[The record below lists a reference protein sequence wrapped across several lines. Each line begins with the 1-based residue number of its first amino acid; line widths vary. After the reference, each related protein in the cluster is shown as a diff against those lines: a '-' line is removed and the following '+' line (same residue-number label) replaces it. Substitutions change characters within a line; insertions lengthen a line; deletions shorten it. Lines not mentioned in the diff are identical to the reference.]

1 VDKNLST
8 SKDLT
13 ALVKRIN
20 FKTKKMKKILI
31 SAIIIFI
38 TLNVFSST
46 IDLKRVE
53 PMFWWAGM
61 KSPDLQ
67 LMVYG
72 ENIATAEVSLEYPG
86 VTLYSVSKVQNPNY
100 LFIDL
105 KLEQSVQPGSF
116 DIKFKKDGKTVE
128 SYSYELKTREKDS
141 AERTGFNTS
150 DVIYLITP
158 DRFVNGNPDND
169 WVEGMKEKPNRNDRD
184 GRHGGDIRGIINSLD
199 YLQDLGFTAV
209 WLNPVLENNMTQVS
223 YHGYSTTDFYRVD
236 PRYGSNEEYLELN
249 EELDKRGMKLIMDM
263 IFNHCGSEHWW
274 MDDLPMDDWINHYP
288 DYKITSHR
296 RTVNQDPHASEADR
310 NAMADGWFVP
320 TMPDL
325 NQKNPFMATY
335 LIQNSIWWIEYAGL
349 EGIRQDT
356 WPYPDKN
363 MMAVWTEKVLE
374 EYPHFN
380 IVGEEWSLNPAIVSY
395 WQKGKNNIDGYECYL
410 PSLMDFPLQD
420 AVSRGLREDEDW
432 GSGLVTMYEMLAND
446 FLYADPWNLVIFP
459 DNHDMSRMYE
469 QLDENE
475 NLLKMALAWFLTM
488 RGIPQFYYGTEVLM
502 THPGDHHGDIRAEF
516 PGGWADHKVNALT
529 GEGLTDVQKEM
540 QQYLATIQK
549 WRKNKP
555 VIHHGKLMHFVPE
568 NGIYTYFRYN
578 EDEAVMVVLN
588 KNREERLL
596 STERFGEIMKGY
608 SSGKEIITSAN
619 ISNLSEIKVPAE
631 AAMIIELK

>member
-1 VDKNLST
+1 MKRTIVS
-8 SKDLT
+8 
-13 ALVKRIN
+13 ALI
-20 FKTKKMKKILI
+20 IL
-31 SAIIIFI
+31 I

-72 ENIATAEVSLEYPG
+72 NNISETKVSLEYPG

-100 LFIDL
+100 LFINL
-105 KLEQSVQPGSF
+105 KLDKNVKPGNF
-116 DIKFKKDGKTVE
+116 DIQFNKDGKTVE
-128 SYSYELKTREKDS
+128 SYSYELKAREKNS
-141 AERTGFNTS
+141 AEREGFNTS

-158 DRFVNGNPDND
+158 DRFVNGNPNND
-169 WVEGMKEKPNRNDRD
+169 QVDGMKEKPNRNDRD

-249 EELDKRGMKLIMDM
+249 QELDKRGMKLIMDM

-274 MDDLPMDDWINHYP
+274 MNDLPMDDWINNHPEYT
-288 DYKITSHR
+288 ITSHR

-310 NAMADGWFVP
+310 SAMANGWFVP

-335 LIQNSIWWIEYAGL
+335 LIQNSIWWIEFAGL

-356 WPYPDKN
+356 WPYPDKD

-395 WQKGKNNIDGYECYL
+395 WQKGKNNIDGYHCSL
-410 PSLMDFPLQD
+410 PSLMDFPLQV
-420 AVSRGLREDEDW
+420 AVSRGLRENEDW
-432 GSGLVTMYEMLAND
+432 GSGFVTMYEMLAND

-459 DNHDMSRMYE
+459 DNHDMSRMYM
-469 QLDENE
+469 QLGEDED
-475 NLLKMALAWFLTM
+475 LLKMALAYFLTM

-529 GEGLTDVQKEM
+529 GKGLTVAQKNM
-540 QQYLATIQK
+540 QQYLSTIQN
-549 WRKNKP
+549 WRKNKE

-568 NGIYTYFRYN
+568 EGIYTYFRYN
-578 EDEAVMVVLN
+578 EDEAVMVILN
-588 KNREERLL
+588 KNTEEKVL
-596 STERFGEIMKGY
+596 STGRFSEMLEGY
-608 SSGKEIITSAN
+608 SSGREIITGTSVA
-619 ISNLSEIKVPAE
+619 NLSEIKVPAK

>member
-1 VDKNLST
+1 M
-8 SKDLT
+8 
-13 ALVKRIN
+13 KRI
-20 FKTKKMKKILI
+20 FVSAFIIL
-31 SAIIIFI
+31 I
-38 TLNVFSST
+38 TLNVFPAT

-72 ENIATAEVSLEYPG
+72 ENISTAEVSLEYPG
-86 VTLYSVSKVQNPNY
+86 VTLYSVSKVENPNY

-105 KLEQSVQPGSF
+105 KLDKNVKPGSF
-116 DIKFKKDGKTVE
+116 DIQFKKDGKTVE
-128 SYSYELKTREKDS
+128 SYSYELKARETDS
-141 AERTGFNTS
+141 AERMGFNTS

-158 DRFVNGNPDND
+158 DRFVNGNPGND
-169 WVEGMKEKPNRNDRD
+169 QVEGMKEKPNRNDRD

-199 YLQDLGFTAV
+199 YLQNLGFTAV

-274 MDDLPMDDWINHYP
+274 MDDLPMNDWINNHPEYT
-288 DYKITSHR
+288 ITTHR

-310 NAMADGWFVP
+310 TAMVDGWFVP

-356 WPYPDKN
+356 WPYPDKD
-363 MMAVWTEKVLE
+363 MMADWTKSVLE

-380 IVGEEWSLNPAIVSY
+380 IVGEEWSVNPAIVSY
-395 WQKGKNNIDGYECYL
+395 WQKGKQNIDGYECYL

-420 AVSRGLREDEDW
+420 AVSRGLREEEGW
-432 GSGLVTMYEMLAND
+432 SSGLLNIYEMLAND
-446 FLYADPWNLVIFP
+446 FLYSDPWNLVVFP
-459 DNHDMSRMYE
+459 DNHDMSRLFV
-469 QLDENE
+469 QLGEDKE
-475 NLLKMALAWFLTM
+475 LLKMAVTFYLTI
-488 RGIPQFYYGTEVLM
+488 RGVPQMYYGTEILM
-502 THPGDHHGDIRAEF
+502 SHPGDAHGDIRAEF
-516 PGGWADHKVNALT
+516 PGGWADHKVNAIT
-529 GEGLTDVQKEM
+529 GEGLTAAQKEM
-540 QQYLATIQK
+540 QQYLSTIQN
-549 WRKNKP
+549 WRKNKEI
-555 VIHHGKLMHFVPE
+555 IHHGKLMHFVPE
-568 NGIYTYFRYN
+568 DGIYTYFRYN
-578 EDEAVMVVLN
+578 EDETVMVILN
-588 KNREERLL
+588 KNNEEKTL
-596 STERFGEIMKGY
+596 STGRFSEMLKGY
-608 SSGKEIITSAN
+608 SSGKEIITSTSVA
-619 ISNLSEIKVPAE
+619 NLSEIKVPAK
-631 AAMIIELK
+631 AAMIIELN